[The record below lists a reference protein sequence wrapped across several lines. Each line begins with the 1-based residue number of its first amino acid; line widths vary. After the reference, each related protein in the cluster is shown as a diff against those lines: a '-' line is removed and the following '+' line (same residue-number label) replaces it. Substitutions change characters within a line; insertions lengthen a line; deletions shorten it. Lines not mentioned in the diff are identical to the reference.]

1 MRSGWYQGVGPW
13 ARARMPDG
21 QELDVVVVSRT
32 RTRDG
37 RWWYE
42 CQAIL
47 PARPDR
53 NGHAPPAGV
62 PVAISVAAEHIAPIP
77 GESYTQVPAEGAVAG
92 RQWLAIRSPGVH
104 GGAPWW
110 QLHHRTCWQARGGW
124 RSRRVTTDEA
134 REILAA
140 LPAGRLCDIC
150 RPDQVLKSAH

>member
-1 MRSGWYQGVGPW
+1 MEESRQRTGSW
-13 ARARMPDG
+13 ARAQMPDG
-21 QELDVVVVSRT
+21 QELDVAVASRT

-53 NGHAPPAGV
+53 NGHAPPGGV
-62 PVAISVAAEHIAPIP
+62 LVAISVAAEHIAPIP
-77 GESYTQVPAEGAVAG
+77 GESYERVPTQGAVAG

-104 GGAPWW
+104 GGGPWW

-124 RSRRVTTDEA
+124 RRQLVTTAEA
-134 REILAA
+134 REIFTA
-140 LPAGRLCDIC
+140 LPTGHLCDIC
-150 RPDQVLKSAH
+150 RPDQALKTAP